1 MAMNMNFSDII
12 KFKMMSKL
20 LSDKGE
26 LDMGKIMMLQAFTN
40 DGRFEI
46 QDAVKAKLMTAMF
59 GENADTDKMS
69 DDKLLLYSMLSQ
81 GNLDIGKLLEYKL
94 MSKLLLEDE
103 AEKEPKKKSE
113 K

>member
-1 MAMNMNFSDII
+1 MAMNLNFSDII

-20 LSDKGE
+20 LSGKGE
-26 LDMGKIMMLQAFTN
+26 LDMNMLVMLQVFTS
-40 DGRFEI
+40 DGKFEI
-46 QDAVKAKLMTAMF
+46 QGAVKAKLMTIMF

-103 AEKEPKKKSE
+103 AETKK
-113 K
+113 